1 MEGSPSGQRASSPSL
16 RLPSRLDAQAASV
29 TSVAS
34 DPDPGD
40 DIHLDP
46 IPGVSGRAQSARKK
60 KDVYTPRGTRVT
72 AAKWLWNSPPT
83 GTSSGARSDGGAR
96 GRGSPALPQLRG
108 EASNGELGAPYRPE
122 LSKASSSARSHRSK
136 AASPPARSNSMIVV
150 RDAPPHAP
158 VVYDTRIVSRR
169 RGSHKGIINASQT
182 PSLEAQLSKTARVLS
197 VAESA
202 LAEEKRRVL
211 LAQRSES
218 QALAAA
224 ALSHA
229 DAERLRRKLADRQ
242 GPSGGDAER
251 ERAKIEAQLAR
262 RLEQDRNRLE
272 DQVVAERAR
281 QAEELREKRALEMKL
296 AELERELSETAEGRL
311 AAKMAEQRAGR
322 VDELFKRSVKRMA
335 HAGILRG
342 WDSWREQWE
351 EGVRTRQMLKQAGG
365 RLLRPKLAAS
375 MALWRYSWEQGS
387 AARAAQSYQEQLQEA
402 TQFIASLKSQLH
414 ELAEMKANADAE
426 LARQQEAA
434 EAAEAGRMTA
444 MQQAAIRADRERG
457 LRIEQ
462 LTKKAGAR
470 LKNQGIMRGFTAWQ
484 FKWEERVAQKQMLAS
499 AGARLLK
506 PKLAA
511 SFAGWKTDY
520 FTELTAAQSD
530 LAASFPALKKKFT
543 EQAETLDMLRTSLA
557 TAERGRA
564 EAEKNLQKLMA
575 AGSEAERLKVMREAE
590 AKEKRI
596 EELRYKA
603 MKRIKNQGIMRG
615 WSAWQELW
623 EERVTERQML
633 AAAGGRLLKPKLAAS
648 LAHWRHD
655 WETTAGIQG
664 ESDAESRLAVE
675 REANAALE
683 EEVQRLKEEAAE
695 AAAAAAADKAFALE
709 RLRLELGGTAE
720 EREKAARI
728 EYLTKKA
735 GARIKNQ
742 GIMRGWTAW
751 SDLFEGEKAQR
762 QMLASAGA
770 RLMRPKLAASL
781 AHWRGDY
788 EATVVARRALG
799 AAGVLEVAKERI
811 AQLEADIANL
821 EEQTALRLAAAAR
834 HEADALDRQRR
845 ELSGLEAERAKAGKE
860 REMEARIEYLYQ
872 KAGARIKNQGIIRGW
887 SAWQEMW
894 EWRSA
899 ERRMLASAGA
909 RLMRPKLAASMAKW
923 RESYLY
929 GEVEEEKK
937 KLKEKKAM
945 KAEALHSQHAEIAG
959 LKMERQTMIDRAA
972 RQEKQMAEMR
982 AKVAAAEA
990 DRDAKAAENR
1000 ARLKELEKSQ
1010 AGRIDF
1016 EKRAR
1021 DVLET
1026 EVKQLR
1032 LDLQNAKKAAE
1043 AASLSA
1049 AEKEAKAREDT
1060 ADEYEKRMAARAAAS
1075 KGRQIE
1081 HLHAKAVKR
1090 MMNQGLMRGWSAWQA
1105 KYEERVA
1112 QKQLL
1117 LAAASR
1123 LSKPLLTASLA
1134 HWRMDYEATL
1144 VSAGQR
1150 DLKRQM
1156 RALQKEAA
1164 EALKQERHSA
1174 FVTRQALHARIKE
1187 LEEQIRNLFGAQV
1200 VEPAAPPPPPDP
1212 VMIVFHSISAKGIPN
1227 ADAGG
1232 GSDPYARFT
1241 IIDDFT
1247 ANKPGKNQIG
1257 YTSYIQNE
1265 LDPNWAGERLQ
1276 LDLTPGGDRPI
1287 RLRVEVWDKDVKTAD
1302 DLIASAELTLS
1313 EIESGVSG
1321 KRTIRLE
1328 GDDGPIPHFNFGWS
1342 VLAEKEERQKTK
1354 IGAFSTVTGI
1364 GARKPGRTGPQGQAP
1379 PNVKVSPQKGKFRAY
1394 G

>member
-1 MEGSPSGQRASSPSL
+1 M
-16 RLPSRLDAQAASV
+16 
-29 TSVAS
+29 
-34 DPDPGD
+34 
-40 DIHLDP
+40 
-46 IPGVSGRAQSARKK
+46 
-60 KDVYTPRGTRVT
+60 
-72 AAKWLWNSPPT
+72 
-83 GTSSGARSDGGAR
+83 
-96 GRGSPALPQLRG
+96 
-108 EASNGELGAPYRPE
+108 
-122 LSKASSSARSHRSK
+122 
-136 AASPPARSNSMIVV
+136 
-150 RDAPPHAP
+150 
-158 VVYDTRIVSRR
+158 
-169 RGSHKGIINASQT
+169 
-182 PSLEAQLSKTARVLS
+182 
-197 VAESA
+197 
-202 LAEEKRRVL
+202 
-211 LAQRSES
+211 
-218 QALAAA
+218 
-224 ALSHA
+224 
-229 DAERLRRKLADRQ
+229 
-242 GPSGGDAER
+242 
-251 ERAKIEAQLAR
+251 
-262 RLEQDRNRLE
+262 
-272 DQVVAERAR
+272 VAERAR

-322 VDELFKRSVKRMA
+322 VDELFKKSVKRMA
-335 HAGILRG
+335 NAGILRG

-375 MALWRYSWEQGS
+375 MALWRTTWQQGS
-387 AARAAQSYQEQLQEA
+387 AAMAAQSYEQLHEA
-402 TQFIASLKSQLH
+402 TQFIASLKAQLH

-543 EQAETLDMLRTSLA
+543 EQGDARHAAHVAGDGGARARRGGEEPSEADGRRLGRRAAEGDA
-557 TAERGRA
+557 RGRGEGEADRGAPVQGDEADQEPGDHARLVGVAGALGGAGDRAADARGGGRPAAQA
-564 EAEKNLQKLMA
+564 EARGVARALA
-575 AGSEAERLKVMREAE
+575 PRL
-590 AKEKRI
+590 
-596 EELRYKA
+596 
-603 MKRIKNQGIMRG
+603 GDDRG
-615 WSAWQELW
+615 D
-623 EERVTERQML
+623 
-633 AAAGGRLLKPKLAAS
+633 P
-648 LAHWRHD
+648 
-655 WETTAGIQG
+655 G

-872 KAGARIKNQGIIRGW
+872 KAGARIKNQGFIRGW

-909 RLMRPKLAASMAKW
+909 RLMRPKVAASMAKW

-1049 AEKEAKAREDT
+1049 AEKEAKAREDA

-1090 MMNQGLMRGWSAWQA
+1090 LMNQGLMRGWSAWQA
-1105 KYEERVA
+1105 KWEERVGA
-1112 QKQLL
+1112 EAATARRRLPPL
-1117 LAAASR
+1117 EAAAHR
-1123 LSKPLLTASLA
+1123 VA
-1134 HWRMDYEATL
+1134 
-1144 VSAGQR
+1144 
-1150 DLKRQM
+1150 
-1156 RALQKEAA
+1156 RALADGLRGDAGVGGAA
-1164 EALKQERHSA
+1164 RP
-1174 FVTRQALHARIKE
+1174 QAADARAPKGGG
-1187 LEEQIRNLFGAQV
+1187 RGAQAGAPLGV
-1200 VEPAAPPPPPDP
+1200 RDAAGAARADQGARGADP
-1212 VMIVFHSISAKGIPN
+1212 QPLRRPGGGARRAAAAARPGDDRLPQHLSQGIPN

-1265 LDPNWAGERLQ
+1265 VDPNWAGERLQ

-1313 EIESGVSG
+1313 EIESGVTG